1 MRPDAMRPEAMRPGE
16 RAAVR
21 RRRSR
26 LAAGLAAVL
35 AVPVAVMA
43 VSAWPSAAAAGPSA
57 GGVYELASGKCID
70 VSGAGTANMVLLV
83 QVACGAGRPISSS
96 PLWRRAA
103 GSVW

>member
-1 MRPDAMRPEAMRPGE
+1 MRQLDVLCRHGDP
-16 RAAVR
+16 R
-21 RRRSR
+21 RREFHVAS
-26 LAAGLAAVL
+26 VL
-35 AVPVAVMA
+35 VART
-43 VSAWPSAAAAGPSA
+43 SAKAAGPSA

-83 QVACGAGRPISSS
+83 QVACGAGRPISSP